1 MWKQHAACCSTP
13 ASMCYWLGTSVVA
26 WGLLSLVG
34 LYWHPLRPEGAGT
47 IVIGMG
53 IGCVANWVRNRTFHC
68 GITAPLL
75 LIAGMTFMLSD
86 ARAIHVE
93 PRFVWPF
100 VAIGAAVAFLLEWRY
115 ASRSDYPET
124 RQAHDA
130 SGVSRETELPP
141 ELRRT
146 TSRRER

>member
-1 MWKQHAACCSTP
+1 MWKQPAGCCSTP
-13 ASMCYWLGTSVVA
+13 ASMRYWLGTSVVA

-47 IVIGMG
+47 ILTGLGV
-53 IGCVANWVRNRTFHC
+53 GCVVNWVRNRTFHC

-75 LIAGMTFMLSD
+75 LIAGMAFVLSD
-86 ARAIHVE
+86 AQAIRVE
-93 PRFVWPF
+93 PRFVWPL
-100 VAIGAAVAFLLEWRY
+100 VAIGTAAAFLLEWRY
-115 ASRSDYPET
+115 APRSDDQET
-124 RQAHDA
+124 RQAPDA
-130 SGVSRETELPP
+130 SGVSCEPELPP